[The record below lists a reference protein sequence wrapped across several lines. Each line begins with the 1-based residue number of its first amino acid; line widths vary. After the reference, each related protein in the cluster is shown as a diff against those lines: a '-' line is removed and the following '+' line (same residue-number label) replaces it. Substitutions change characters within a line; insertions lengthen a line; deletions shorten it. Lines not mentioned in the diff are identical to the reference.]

1 MFRII
6 GSIAAGATALFTPV
20 VAAAATPSATPQT
33 VITAST
39 AVSNRPDSG
48 VQGNNWA
55 LDTFTRVASVKL
67 VGEVANTN
75 CPGTDTG
82 HCYLWDFTITDS
94 GHFKAIAGQ
103 PAPRTGTLER
113 ALTGTMA
120 GGTKNGQFYSSWKT
134 AKAARVPATEND
146 NGADPTGR
154 HTTTNWAEQFFG
166 ASAVFN
172 SAANPGGPDLGNWGW
187 TYTLNFGTNSQCP
200 NNAYRWVDAAANGGG
215 SQPPD
220 GNILTPLA
228 ADC

>member
-6 GSIAAGATALFTPV
+6 GSIAAGAAALFTPV
-20 VAAAATPSATPQT
+20 VAAAATPSATPHA

-55 LDTFTRVASVKL
+55 LDTFKRVASVKL

-103 PAPRTGTLER
+103 LAPRTGTLER
-113 ALTGTMA
+113 ALTGTFA
-120 GGTKNGQFYSSWKT
+120 GGTSNGQFYSSWKT
-134 AKAARVPATEND
+134 AKATRVPTTEND
-146 NGADPTGR
+146 NGADPS
-154 HTTTNWAEQFFG
+154 G
-166 ASAVFN
+166 ASHDYQLGRAVLRRIGN
-172 SAANPGGPDLGNWGW
+172 LQLHGQPRRPRPRQLGLDLHAE
-187 TYTLNFGTNSQCP
+187 L
-200 NNAYRWVDAAANGGG
+200 RHE
-215 SQPPD
+215 QPVPEQR
-220 GNILTPLA
+220 IPLG
-228 ADC
+228 